1 MAEQKTTQQAVR
13 EQYKV
18 AEGMAG
24 NVVRAWGDLAATTSE
39 YAFNAFEK
47 NLGYAQE
54 ARTQADKIVHE
65 TVAGYRRIYQDGVK
79 TWQSYVQGINE
90 IVSRASQ
97 N

>member
-1 MAEQKTTQQAVR
+1 MAEQKTAQQAVR

-18 AEGMAG
+18 AESMAG
-24 NVVRAWGDLAATTSE
+24 SVVRAWADLAATTSE

-47 NLGYAQE
+47 NMGYAQE
-54 ARTQADKIVHE
+54 ARAQADKIMHE
-65 TVAGYRRIYQDGVK
+65 TFAGYRRIYQDGVK
-79 TWQSYVQGINE
+79 TWQGYVQGVNE